1 MPAMDTMELAQRAIA
16 ELAPLGDGLGL
27 RAAMQ
32 AAENDTLAPHM
43 LSALLGHE
51 LIAGHATMIK
61 LSTKVDRW
69 LALVADDRLPEDQE
83 RGSRE
88 AVRLAVAAAR
98 LSERYRVGLVSLA
111 KLRGWEGFRTGGAGH
126 RVKPGS
132 HGAEGDDLAAAAEI
146 AASLV
151 GDGDGLDDGPHD
163 DPNGGGPKGGA
174 RAAAKALQQLQALRN
189 RYGNG
194 HTNGHAKPNGATPP
208 APTPAGPANRGKL
221 RHGNPSGDFLAA
233 PRCGA
238 QTRAGCACRQP
249 AMANGRCRMHGG
261 KSTGAR
267 TEAGLARVRANRLVH
282 GARTA
287 EIIDLRSAAAR
298 HGRALR
304 TLARLAKAPTI
315 PQSERS
321 TPCPATVA
329 KKGDTD
335 ERRSAQMN
343 TDGIETLRR
352 RAPARSVFIPSYLCS
367 SVANPLPATAQMHR
381 SERPSF
387 ARRSE
392 LREGGSTPPARRSLG
407 EGGCPATRR
416 VAAG

>member
-1 MPAMDTMELAQRAIA
+1 MDTMELAQRAIA

-111 KLRGWEGFRTGGAGH
+111 KLRGWEGFRQGSAAG
-126 RVKPGS
+126 R
-132 HGAEGDDLAAAAEI
+132 AAAADDLAAAAEI
-146 AASLV
+146 AASLI
-151 GDGDGLDDGPHD
+151 GDGAGLDDGPHD

-194 HTNGHAKPNGATPP
+194 HTNGHAKPNGAAQHAP
-208 APTPAGPANRGKL
+208 APAAPANRGKL

-238 QTRAGCACRQP
+238 KTRAGCACRQP

-298 HGRALR
+298 HGRALC
-304 TLARLAKAPTI
+304 TLARLAKTPAAT
-315 PQSERS
+315 QSERS
-321 TPCPATVA
+321 TPCPATNGTPLQA
-329 KKGDTD
+329 HPASFDKL
-335 ERRSAQMN
+335 
-343 TDGIETLRR
+343 TLRG
-352 RAPARSVFIPSYLCS
+352 
-367 SVANPLPATAQMHR
+367 NPGGTKTDPHPELVEGRTPPLQQ
-381 SERPSF
+381 SER
-387 ARRSE
+387 
-392 LREGGSTPPARRSLG
+392 STP
-407 EGGCPATRR
+407 CPATLRR

>member
-1 MPAMDTMELAQRAIA
+1 MDTMELAQRAIA

-32 AAENDTLAPHM
+32 AAENDALAPHM

-51 LIAGHATMIK
+51 LVAGHATMIK

-111 KLRGWEGFRTGGAGH
+111 KLRGWEGFRKGSAAGRGAG
-126 RVKPGS
+126 
-132 HGAEGDDLAAAAEI
+132 ADDLAAAAEI
-146 AASLV
+146 AAALI

-163 DPNGGGPKGGA
+163 DPNGGPKGGA
-174 RAAAKALQQLQALRN
+174 RAAAKALQQLQALRG
-189 RYGNG
+189 RYANIPTNG
-194 HTNGHAKPNGATPP
+194 HTQNSPSHFGRGSGGGLGAGSNSSS
-208 APTPAGPANRGKL
+208 APANRARPPERPSARRRGTL

-238 QTRAGCACRQP
+238 RTRAGCPCRQP
-249 AMANGRCRMHGG
+249 AMASPGGGRGRCRLHGG

-267 TEAGLARVRANRLVH
+267 TESGLARVRANRLVH

-298 HGRALR
+298 HGKTLR
-304 TLARLAKAPTI
+304 TLARLAKASAAPQSERPSFARRSGLREGGSTPCVGATGRSPVSPPARSTTGTHRPTGDL
-315 PQSERS
+315 PVAPTNRQSERS
-321 TPCPATVA
+321 TPCPATQCAAVA
-329 KKGDTD
+329 PH
-335 ERRSAQMN
+335 R
-343 TDGIETLRR
+343 LRK
-352 RAPARSVFIPSYLCS
+352 
-367 SVANPLPATAQMHR
+367 M
-381 SERPSF
+381 
-387 ARRSE
+387 
-392 LREGGSTPPARRSLG
+392 G
-407 EGGCPATRR
+407 
-416 VAAG
+416 

>member
-1 MPAMDTMELAQRAIA
+1 
-16 ELAPLGDGLGL
+16 
-27 RAAMQ
+27 MQ
-32 AAENDTLAPHM
+32 AAENDALAPHM

-51 LIAGHATMIK
+51 LVAGHATMIK

-111 KLRGWEGFRTGGAGH
+111 KLRGWEGFRKGSAAGH
-126 RVKPGS
+126 RAEPGGR
-132 HGAEGDDLAAAAEI
+132 GAESDDLAAAAEI
-146 AASLV
+146 AAALI
-151 GDGDGLDDGPHD
+151 GEGDGLDDGPHD

-174 RAAAKALQQLQALRN
+174 RAAAKALQQLRALRG

-208 APTPAGPANRGKL
+208 APTPAAPANRGKL

-238 QTRAGCACRQP
+238 KTRAACPCRQP
-249 AMANGRCRMHGG
+249 AMANGRCRLHGG

-282 GARTA
+282 GARSA

-298 HGRALR
+298 HGRTLR

-321 TPCPATVA
+321 TPCPAMKRTPLQA
-329 KKGDTD
+329 HPAAFDKLK
-335 ERRSAQMN
+335 
-343 TDGIETLRR
+343 LRGSLGGTKNSPHPELGPR
-352 RAPARSVFIPSYLCS
+352 VKPGEGRTPPIL
-367 SVANPLPATAQMHR
+367 Q

-387 ARRSE
+387 ARRSR
-392 LREGGSTPPARRSLG
+392 LREGGSTP
-407 EGGCPATRR
+407 CPATPRR